1 MVALR
6 IMLAWLLVVG
16 GSPVCAQTAAD
27 PRALIGE
34 WSGLAT
40 QISPRGA
47 GSRGPSSRLPG
58 RKARSISLKRI

>member
-6 IMLAWLLVVG
+6 IMLAWLLVLG
-16 GSPVCAQTAAD
+16 GSPVFAQTTSD
-27 PRALIGE
+27 PQALIGE
-34 WSGLAT
+34 WSDLAT

-58 RKARSISLKRI
+58 RKARSINLKRI